1 MKSERVYTVEGA
13 TYFCRSGPQTVD
25 GLQILAEIMHPE
37 LFPRRSR
44 PNESGDLGPKVP
56 TGEREGPLIRDDS
69 VGTRLA
75 HVPAFMLQAT

>member
-1 MKSERVYTVEGA
+1 MRVEPLPLEAWDLV
-13 TYFCRSGPQTVD
+13 S
-25 GLQILAEIMHPE
+25 L
-37 LFPRRSR
+37 PRDEH
-44 PNESGDLGPKVP
+44 ESGDLGPKVP